1 MNDDELSELRKKF
14 DLEPSYR
21 WDSSACIT
29 GQNPDYLSIA
39 YKMIRVPR
47 KTLQEE
53 SITEAIARGSEA
65 FIALFKKW
73 KNRRVYYDFHSASMT
88 ELIEINNMIV
98 EISAPK
104 LSRFQK
110 IAGLSFYD
118 SEVWEDIANKY
129 QAWPP
134 DDEEE
139 QNEDFYSQD
148 EYWEFIEAR
157 VKQEKWSIGILTTGT
172 ALFLIQS
179 YLERMLKKACDL
191 LVEEGLSSSFEPEAS
206 PKSSVDQM
214 LDHISS
220 ATDLDLSDKNLKR
233 FLFLIRSSRNTF
245 VHGTWESG
253 PLKMQDMTLSKA
265 IEACIDLTF
274 KTATAIL
281 HEAVAQSR

>member
-1 MNDDELSELRKKF
+1 MNDDELLELLKKF
-14 DLEPSYR
+14 DLEPSYLF
-21 WDSSACIT
+21 DSSYHAP
-29 GQNPDYLSIA
+29 GRDPDYLSMA

-47 KTLQEE
+47 KTLHEE
-53 SITEAIARGSEA
+53 SITEAIAQGSEA
-65 FIALFKKW
+65 FIALFRKW
-73 KNRRVYYDFHSASMT
+73 KTRRVYYDFYSTCMT

-104 LSRFQK
+104 VSRIEK
-110 IAGLSFYD
+110 IVGRSVYD
-118 SEVWEDIANKY
+118 GEVWEKIANKY
-129 QAWPP
+129 EAWPP

-139 QNEDFYSQD
+139 QDEDGYSQD
-148 EYWEFIEAR
+148 DYWEFIETK

-191 LVEEGLSSSFEPEAS
+191 LVEEGLSNSFEPEAS
-206 PKSSVDQM
+206 PKSNVDQM

-220 ATDLDLSDKNLKR
+220 ATDLDLSDKALKR

-265 IEACIDLTF
+265 IETCIELTF
-274 KTATAIL
+274 KIATAIL
-281 HEAVAQSR
+281 HEAVAQNR